1 MEIPVIY
8 ETIIGISAG
17 VFTAVSMLPQLVK
30 IIREKKAE
38 NISLAMLSILI
49 TGLALWVLYGFIKK
63 DLPILCTNAFSL
75 LVNGLVMA
83 FSIAYKNKPATRTH
97 YSLHKTGKYD

>member
-8 ETIIGISAG
+8 QTITGIAAG

-38 NISLAMLSILI
+38 NISLGMLGILI
-49 TGLALWVLYGFIKK
+49 TGLALWVLYGIFKK

-75 LVNGLVMA
+75 LVNILVLA
-83 FSIAYKNKPATRTH
+83 FSIAYKNKPGSRSH
-97 YSLHKTGKYD
+97 DELCKN

>member
-8 ETIIGISAG
+8 QTVIGITAG
-17 VFTAVSMLPQLVK
+17 VFTAVSMLPQLIK

-38 NISLAMLSILI
+38 NISLGMLGILI
-49 TGLALWVLYGFIKK
+49 TGLALWVLYGIFKN

-75 LVNGLVMA
+75 LVNILVLV
-83 FSIAYKNKPATRTH
+83 FSIVYKNKPGAPSN
-97 YSLHKTGKYD
+97 YSLSKN